1 MEEYYLIIIM
11 ITIFMI
17 FYGGVN
23 KILQIEYKHTYFN
36 YIKNIRLFKKFLS
49 KHNSKQNIDL
59 LSISKNFNILINNLH
74 SMYYINM
81 DPFSYHIIDDMYDK
95 SLLMIIYTVNNDYKK
110 LQIIIEHVGD
120 EIFLN
125 YNVSSE
131 LFLTNPYIIY
141 NNSNEDTK
149 FILTFIKKP
158 FWYY

>member
-11 ITIFMI
+11 ITILML

-36 YIKNIRLFKKFLS
+36 YVKNIRLFKKFLLN
-49 KHNSKQNIDL
+49 HNSKQTIDL
-59 LSISKNFNILINNLH
+59 LSISKNFTVLINNLH
-74 SMYYINM
+74 SMNYFNIE
-81 DPFSYHIIDDMYDK
+81 PFSYHIIDDMYDK
-95 SLLMIIYTVNNDYKK
+95 SLLMIIYTVNDENKK
-110 LQIIIEHVGD
+110 LQVIIEHVGN
-120 EIFLN
+120 ETFLN
-125 YNVSSE
+125 YNVSTD

-141 NNSNEDTK
+141 NNSNENTK